1 DLRLQWRFR
10 GHAPLAMD
18 TAPARHAARR
28 RLCAAE
34 GVFPRLP
41 NPVRADGHDVR
52 LPHRAAL
59 RVLPQGTSAGGPV
72 PDAHDHARVAKPPE
86 PDATPFL
93 IGQIRA
99 HRHTVLHDRDRPGD
113 HWLAAV
119 LAKPG
124 SVGADSVLWI
134 GGV

>member
-34 GVFPRLP
+34 GVFPGLP

-52 LPHRAAL
+52 LPHRSAL
-59 RVLPQGTSAGGPV
+59 RVSPQGTAAGRSV
-72 PDAHDHARVAKPPE
+72 PDAHDHARAAELAE
-86 PDATPFL
+86 PDAIPFL
-93 IGQIRA
+93 VGQVWA
-99 HRHTVLHDRDRPGD
+99 DCHTVLHDRDCPGD
-113 HWLAAV
+113 HRPAAV

-124 SVGADSVLWI
+124 NVGATRVLWI
-134 GGV
+134 GGA